1 MKIAVIGIGYVGLVV
16 AAGFAENGNEV
27 YCIDINEEKIRGLID
42 GVMPIFEPGLEELVK
57 FNHKEG
63 RLHFG
68 TNVSEGVRTC
78 EVIFLALP
86 TPPHDDGSADVS
98 AVLSVAKQIG
108 KDITSYKIIVTK
120 STVPVGTAD
129 AVREKL
135 SQDAQSEFDVVS
147 NPEFLKEGAA
157 VDDFMNPDRVV
168 IGSQSK
174 HAIEVMQ
181 ELYAPFLRTGKPFLV
196 MDERSAEMTKY
207 AANSFLAAKISFIN
221 EIANLCDACGADV
234 DSVRIGMGTDER
246 IGLQFLFPGPGFGGS
261 CFPKD
266 IRALARTGEQFG
278 TDLRIVN
285 AIESVNN
292 AQKQIVAAKVQKYFG
307 GSLKGKT
314 VAVWGLA
321 FKPRTDDVR
330 ESPAIDCIRRLAS
343 DGATVRAYD
352 PAANESMRKILP
364 DITYCENNYDAL
376 RDADALVIMT
386 EWNEFKRPDF
396 ERMKSLMKTS
406 IIFDGRNIFSPE
418 KMRARGFTYFGV
430 GRR

>member
-27 YCIDINEEKIRGLID
+27 FCIDIDEAKIRGLEQ
-42 GVMPIFEPGLEELVK
+42 GVIPIFEPGLEELVR

-63 RLHFG
+63 RLRFG
-68 TNVSEGVRTC
+68 TNAAEAVQSS

-86 TPPHDDGSADVS
+86 TPPNNDGSADVS
-98 AVLSVAKQIG
+98 AVLAVAAQIG
-108 KDITSYKIIVTK
+108 KYITSFKIVVTK

-129 AVREKL
+129 AVREQL
-135 SQDAQSEFDVVS
+135 ARDAKAEFAVVS

-168 IGSQSK
+168 IGSQNK

-266 IRALARTGEQFG
+266 IRALTRTGEEFG
-278 TDLRIVN
+278 AQLRILQAV
-285 AIESVNN
+285 ETVNN
-292 AQKQIVAAKVQKYFG
+292 RQKQIMAEKVLKHFKG
-307 GSLKGKT
+307 TVKGKKI
-314 VAVWGLA
+314 AVWGLA

-330 ESPAIDCIRRLAS
+330 ESPAIDLITLLLAG
-343 DGATVRAYD
+343 GADIHAYD
-352 PAANESMRKILP
+352 PAANESMRKVLP
-364 DITYCENNYDAL
+364 TITYCENNYDAL
-376 RDADALVIMT
+376 RDAEALVIMT
-386 EWNEFKRPDF
+386 EWNEFRRPDY
-396 ERMKSLMKTS
+396 ERMTTLLKQAVV
-406 IIFDGRNIFSPE
+406 FDGRNIFNPD
-418 KMRARGFTYFGV
+418 KMRARGFTYYGI